1 LKVLLKQNIEPL
13 GRMGEVVE
21 VASGYA
27 RNFLIPKGLAVGV
40 TRGGLKD
47 IEEQKRVLDIKAE
60 RERERLQGVAE
71 KIAGKRIAVKAR
83 CSATGKLF
91 GSVTTRQLASEIEAV
106 TGEEIDRHKLVF
118 DERVRTVGIHRALL
132 KLHPDVHID
141 IEFEV
146 EGEGFVA
153 EEPIEEEAA
162 GEAAAAVPVEGVVEE
177 VVPEEGVPEEGAPEA
192 LPEEVGE
199 PASEAEVAVPA
210 EVSEPAESE
219 SQPEI
224 EME

>member
-1 LKVLLKQNIEPL
+1 MKVLLKQDIEPL

-21 VASGYA
+21 VARGYA
-27 RNFLIPKGLAVGV
+27 RNYLIPRGLAVGV

-47 IEEQKRVLDIKAE
+47 IKEQQRVLEIKAE

-71 KIAGKRIAVKAR
+71 KITGKRIAVKAR

-91 GSVTTRQLASEIEAV
+91 GSITGRQLASEIEAV
-106 TGEEIDRHKLVF
+106 TGEEVDRHKLVF
-118 DERVRTVGIHRALL
+118 DERVRTVGIHHALL

-153 EEPIEEEAA
+153 EEPVEEEAA
-162 GEAAAAVPVEGVVEE
+162 EGAAAVPAEGAPEPGFPGE
-177 VVPEEGVPEEGAPEA
+177 VVPEEGVPEA

-199 PASEAEVAVPA
+199 PASSGEVIEPA
-210 EVSEPAESE
+210 EASEPAESE
-219 SQPEI
+219 SQPDS

>member
-1 LKVLLKQNIEPL
+1 MKVLLKQNIEPL

-21 VASGYA
+21 VARGYA
-27 RNFLIPKGLAVGV
+27 RNFLIPRGLAVGV

-47 IEEQKRVLDIKAE
+47 IEEQQRVLGIKAE

-71 KIAGKRIAVKAR
+71 KITGKRIAVKAR

-91 GSVTTRQLASEIEAV
+91 GSITSRQLASEIEAV
-106 TGEEIDRHKLVF
+106 TGEEVDRHKLVF
-118 DERVRTVGIHRALL
+118 DERVRTVGIHHALL

-153 EEPIEEEAA
+153 EEPVEEEATE
-162 GEAAAAVPVEGVVEE
+162 GAAAPVPGEGVTEEDAPEE
-177 VVPEEGVPEEGAPEA
+177 VIPEEGPPEA

-199 PASEAEVAVPA
+199 PDSSVEVAGPAEASEPT
-210 EVSEPAESE
+210 ESE

>member
-1 LKVLLKQNIEPL
+1 
-13 GRMGEVVE
+13 MGEVVE
-21 VASGYA
+21 VARGYA
-27 RNFLIPKGLAVGV
+27 RNYLIPRGLAVGV

-47 IEEQKRVLDIKAE
+47 IKEQQRVLEIKAE

-71 KIAGKRIAVKAR
+71 KITGKRIAVRAR

-91 GSVTTRQLASEIEAV
+91 GSITGRQLASEIEAV
-106 TGEEIDRHKLVF
+106 TGEEVDRHKLVF
-118 DERVRTVGIHRALL
+118 DERVRTVGIHHALL

-153 EEPIEEEAA
+153 EEPVEEEAA
-162 GEAAAAVPVEGVVEE
+162 EGAAAVPAEGAPEPGFPGE
-177 VVPEEGVPEEGAPEA
+177 VVPEEGVPEA

-199 PASEAEVAVPA
+199 PASSGEVIEPA
-210 EVSEPAESE
+210 EASEPAESE
-219 SQPEI
+219 SQPDS

>member
-1 LKVLLKQNIEPL
+1 LKVLLKQDIEPL

-21 VASGYA
+21 VARGYA
-27 RNFLIPKGLAVGV
+27 RNFLIPRGLAAGV

-47 IEEQKRVLDIKAE
+47 IEEQQRVLTIKAE
-60 RERERLQGVAE
+60 RERERLQSVAE
-71 KIAGKRIAVKAR
+71 RIKGKRIAVKAR

-91 GSVTTRQLASEIEAV
+91 GSVTGRQLASEIEAV

-118 DERVRTVGIHRALL
+118 DERVRTVGIHHALL

-153 EEPIEEEAA
+153 EEPVEEEKAA
-162 GEAAAAVPVEGVVEE
+162 EGAAAAVPG
-177 VVPEEGVPEEGAPEA
+177 EGVPAEGAPEA

-199 PASEAEVAVPA
+199 PASSVEVTGSAEAG
-210 EVSEPAESE
+210 EPAESE